1 MSLYRF
7 DTQISHSSID
17 TASEPSTRTLAKKP
31 NALSRSGKSN
41 MGSRETQKSKSSD
54 RKSQPNLRK
63 TQLRK
68 DASVRQSAKKSLK
81 QSEQSE
87 TGTCRSLSW
96 SQSNMS
102 YFSSTRSHS
111 LVNLRLQDSEFQN
124 DLGRIQ
130 KAKEIDKSEEI
141 SLSEEQRHQPR
152 RTHSLISTNLEKEL
166 LDGRRDVEESAEE
179 IVIEED
185 INGIQYR
192 QKMINVLREI
202 PDIAD
207 LSDSSLSS
215 IRDKPKPMPEK
226 SVKKRKQLTINT
238 DYKESD
244 KDGYVTEEESPD
256 TDNQTVNEV
265 GITDAT
271 TSSTLST
278 SMLSFSDIDEK
289 FLPPLQATT
298 YRLSQEKSQ
307 EIQHVI
313 DNMIRQTD
321 NILIL
326 DDDEAAEREIYVNM
340 CKQFVDDLIATV
352 VTKYEEDQSALRSKL
367 DKEKLMDALQL
378 LVLELY
384 DQRVKRDQL
393 ERMISEHCFRK
404 KKYVYIS
411 KVNFFDSLNY
421 ARFQK
426 ALKQLDKHLELKKLT
441 EIKIKDSVNE
451 LREEL
456 NERVYYSEQKIEDF
470 ENLVRATLMKNKD
483 YQRLNN
489 LITYQLKLMA
499 KLRDDQ
505 SDMRLELFCMQHR
518 YADIQ
523 LVSMRYRKEFK
534 DIDIDIF
541 KEIFI

>member
-31 NALSRSGKSN
+31 NALRRSGKSN
-41 MGSRETQKSKSSD
+41 MGSGETQKSKSSD

-68 DASVRQSAKKSLK
+68 DAATRQSAKKSLK

-102 YFSSTRSHS
+102 YLSSTRSHS
-111 LVNLRLQDSEFQN
+111 LMNLRLQDSESQN

-141 SLSEEQRHQPR
+141 SLAEEQRHQPR

-192 QKMINVLREI
+192 QQMINVLREI

-226 SVKKRKQLTINT
+226 SVKRRKQLTIKADINQ
-238 DYKESD
+238 SD

-271 TSSTLST
+271 TSSTIST

-289 FLPPLQATT
+289 FLPPVQPTT

-321 NILIL
+321 DILIL
-326 DDDEAAEREIYVNM
+326 DDDEAAEREIYVNI

-441 EIKIKDSVNE
+441 EIKVKDSVNE

-470 ENLVRATLMKNKD
+470 ENLVRATLVKNKD

-523 LVSMRYRKEFK
+523 LVSTRYREEFK
-534 DIDIDIF
+534 DI
-541 KEIFI
+541 